1 VRMTGDVCVMYEF
14 TYCVRDIYC
23 VVVVV
28 VYTCF
33 CVIVC
38 ATYLWG
44 GVLLKREDDG

>member
-1 VRMTGDVCVMYEF
+1 VNNDGDVCVMYEF

-28 VYTCF
+28 VVCF

-44 GVLLKREDDG
+44 GVLKREDDG